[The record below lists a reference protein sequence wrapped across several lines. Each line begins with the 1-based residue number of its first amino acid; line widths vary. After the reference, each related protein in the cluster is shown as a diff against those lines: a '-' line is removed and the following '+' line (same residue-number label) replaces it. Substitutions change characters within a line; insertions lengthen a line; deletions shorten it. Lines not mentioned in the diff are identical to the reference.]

1 MGGRGKGGGKSGGGA
16 SKSAPISKETENKIN
31 SLMNQSYKY
40 DDEAYEYNQRAKGNM
55 AMAIDYRKKGKE
67 KSAQKYEDYAAE
79 DLKKARKAEAKSK
92 ALVKEA
98 NKLAPRE
105 VVNIPRSYSY
115 QGEQG
120 YRTVYKSPQAAKEQW
135 RQRAKN
141 TISTALKDQP
151 TIVESPKGGY
161 SVVPHKIATINKL
174 KIISPY
180 RISDYD

>member
-1 MGGRGKGGGKSGGGA
+1 
-16 SKSAPISKETENKIN
+16 
-31 SLMNQSYKY
+31 
-40 DDEAYEYNQRAKGNM
+40 
-55 AMAIDYRKKGKE
+55 
-67 KSAQKYEDYAAE
+67 
-79 DLKKARKAEAKSK
+79 KAEAKSK

-180 RISDYD
+180 RIQDDD